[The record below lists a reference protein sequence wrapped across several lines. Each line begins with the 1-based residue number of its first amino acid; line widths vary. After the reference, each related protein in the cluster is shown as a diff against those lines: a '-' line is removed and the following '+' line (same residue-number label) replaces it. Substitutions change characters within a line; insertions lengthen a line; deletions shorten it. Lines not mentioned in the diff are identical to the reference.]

1 MRILF
6 ISYGDFNFDGRMRSL
21 LDVFSQIGEVHAYT
35 RGSVPFNANSKVSK
49 SNYMKFIWEAVN
61 FAKGCPKFEWL
72 VLDNRK
78 STIPGLLIRLF
89 FRPELIIQDCRELYL
104 LRDTNYLVGKIG
116 CIFEQFSA
124 RRANVVICANQERAG
139 IMQRE
144 FSLDKEPLVYENLR
158 ALKYETAES
167 RHLVQK
173 KLAKY
178 FKEDEI
184 RIVGTCGCSIAR
196 TNDVLAKSL
205 KYVDKKVHLF
215 LVGDSRPEEKKV
227 ILQIA
232 DQDPVNKITIV
243 EKLNQSELKYFISQ
257 CHIGIVNY
265 GQYDTNNKYCAS
277 GKLYEFIYEGL
288 PVVTTTNPPLKRLC
302 DEKGIG
308 LADDQ
313 YAEAI
318 NVILHNYDAFKNRV
332 LEFSSVNTIEKNDE
346 KLIRDIKNLLRQ

>member
-6 ISYGDFNFDGRMRSL
+6 ISYGDYNFDGRMRSL
-21 LDVFSQIGEVHAYT
+21 LEVFSRIGEVHAFT
-35 RGSVPFNANSKVSK
+35 RGSVPFNENSKVSK
-49 SNYMKFIWEAVN
+49 SNYMRFIWEAVN
-61 FAKGCPKFEWL
+61 FAKGCHRFEWL

-78 STIPGLLIRLF
+78 STIPGLLISLI
-89 FRPELIIQDCRELYL
+89 FRPGQIIQDCRELYL
-104 LRDTNYLVGKIG
+104 LRDTHSLVGKIG
-116 CIFEQFSA
+116 CIFEQFTA
-124 RRANVVICANQERAG
+124 RRSNIVICANQERAG

-144 FSLDKEPLVYENLR
+144 FGLDKKPLVYENLR
-158 ALKYETAES
+158 ELKYETSKS
-167 RHLVQK
+167 RQLAQEKLDKFFK
-173 KLAKY
+173 K
-178 FKEDEI
+178 DEI

-205 KYVDKKVHLF
+205 KHVHKKVHLF

-227 ILQIA
+227 ILKIA

-277 GKLYEFIYEGL
+277 GKLYEFIYEGM

-302 DEKGIG
+302 DEEGIG
-308 LADDQ
+308 IADDH

-318 NVILHNYDAFKNRV
+318 NAILYNYDDFKNRV
-332 LEFSSVNTIEKNDE
+332 LEFSEVNTIEKNDE
-346 KLIRDIKNLLRQ
+346 KIICDIKNLLRK